1 MLSSAPPARSFL
13 QKRVVSEK
21 KSEAVGFVDLS
32 RVVQL
37 LQDPHSSSL
46 KERQIFILRKVVK
59 RCQRGFLLRDL
70 ADICKILNLCAEKVT
85 DRPEYS
91 KILCDLLQIC
101 GLPFLKEKVSDETR
115 FCAAATDCVSQI
127 GLLMRIPLPEV
138 RQQIC
143 ASVIS
148 FYSHNTHTHTHS
160 SDGAYPTHEHYRG
173 LLVERSGLA
182 ETLVMSLALM
192 ENQLSIKLHLL
203 QTLQILSRT
212 SEGNCRVMLRAR
224 AAQKICFHMSECDPT
239 GPVLFRC
246 SEILWNL
253 LENGSREELTAQLSD
268 SACIASL
275 KEAFFHQLLNGFRHY
290 DRQLRNDLL
299 VLLSLIASNPSA
311 PLIESGFVKHLTLFV
326 TFPELKSHN
335 PLVRNLKLSFNHEDF
350 EMKKLLLNVIV
361 VLSRDLAA
369 LQLFKEGRVMLGLML
384 LIKPRSPEPRSR
396 CSWTPGQQE
405 ELQLQALACLI
416 SLAPLMLDD
425 YMTCQGNTLLLLLLD
440 WCLQEDSFSGR
451 GHSFH
456 GSGGRG
462 GKKAQMRYCV
472 RVLRSVVSLDLE
484 ALRQDLCDQG
494 AIGQLLGVLRWFI
507 GRPEAEDA
515 VSLEIQIDSQF
526 ILSVLCEGDMHKK
539 ELFGSDGVEML
550 IQYLSLD
557 TALIFSGLGHNKLM
571 LSTVDCVWS
580 CVVGCFGTEDVFVA
594 GGGVDLLLQQLQ
606 RSPTHMLIA
615 LIGTLLEL
623 CESPQAVTRVQC
635 WRGERDV
642 TAPQLLLQIWRS
654 EEEEMGITRDRHG
667 VIADV
672 KRREP
677 ASASSSHDVSSAVR
691 DVLENLCANIY
702 CIFWKLG
709 FEHLSGLS
717 AEDLVTLSII
727 RRYLDFKVG
736 EVLHEVSA
744 ELLTEGATP
753 VSTDEEALKSL
764 RQVSDDTLN
773 NVCSLQQSILGR
785 QQQEELQEE
794 KLLYEEIGFT
804 HKQREIAAE
813 AWRRYVARTSNY
825 SVLKEFKRL
834 REEWSTS
841 GPDAP
846 SEPALKGPETQH
858 TLSD

>member
-1 MLSSAPPARSFL
+1 MHIVCLHIQVCKRSGL
-13 QKRVVSEK
+13 G
-21 KSEAVGFVDLS
+21 AV
-32 RVVQL
+32 
-37 LQDPHSSSL
+37 
-46 KERQIFILRKVVK
+46 FIVCV
-59 RCQRGFLLRDL
+59 C
-70 ADICKILNLCAEKVT
+70 V
-85 DRPEYS
+85 
-91 KILCDLLQIC
+91 
-101 GLPFLKEKVSDETR
+101 
-115 FCAAATDCVSQI
+115 CVS
-127 GLLMRIPLPEV
+127 GV
-138 RQQIC
+138 
-143 ASVIS
+143 
-148 FYSHNTHTHTHS
+148 
-160 SDGAYPTHEHYRG
+160 YPTHVDYRG
-173 LLVERSGLA
+173 LTVERSGLA

-192 ENQLSIKLHLL
+192 ENQLSVKLRLL

-212 SEGNCRVMLRAR
+212 SEVNCSLMLRVQ
-224 AAQKICFHMSECDPT
+224 AAQKICFHMSECDPS

-253 LENGSREELTAQLSD
+253 LENGSREEVTAQLSNPD
-268 SACIASL
+268 CIATL
-275 KEAFFHQLLNGFRHY
+275 KEAFLNQLLNGFRHY

-299 VLLSLIASNPSA
+299 VLLSLIASNPNA
-311 PLIESGFVKHLTLFV
+311 PLIESGFVKHLTLIV

-462 GKKAQMRYCV
+462 GKKAQMRYCI

-494 AIGQLLGVLRWFI
+494 AIGQLLGTLRWFI

-526 ILSVLCEGDMHKK
+526 ILSVLCEGDMHRK
-539 ELFGSDGVEML
+539 ELFGSDGVEIL

-557 TALIFSGLGHNKLM
+557 AALIFSGLGHNKLL

-594 GGGVDLLLQQLQ
+594 GGGVDLLLQRLQ
-606 RSPTHMLIA
+606 RSPRHMLIV

-623 CESPQAVTRVQC
+623 CESPRAVTRVQC
-635 WRGERDV
+635 WRGERDL
-642 TAPQLLLQIWRS
+642 TAQQLLLQIWRS
-654 EEEEMGITRDRHG
+654 EEEEMGITRDRHV

-672 KRREP
+672 KRHQDEP
-677 ASASSSHDVSSAVR
+677 SSTSSSRDVSSAVR
-691 DVLENLCANIY
+691 DVWENLFANIY

-709 FEHLSGLS
+709 FEQLSGLS
-717 AEDLVTLSII
+717 AEDLITLSII

-753 VSTDEEALKSL
+753 VPSDEEALKSL
-764 RQVSDDTLN
+764 RQVSEDT
-773 NVCSLQQSILGR
+773 VKTVRSLQQSILGR

-813 AWRRYVARTSNY
+813 AWRTYVARTSNY
-825 SVLKEFKRL
+825 SVMKEFKRL
-834 REEWSTS
+834 REECGTS

-846 SEPALKGPETQH
+846 SEPALEGPETQH
-858 TLSD
+858 TLSDQ